1 MRPGRHR
8 HPSRARLSR
17 ADATGD
23 STQLGRLAK
32 EAREDGVLYALVA
45 GQWYEVRASFADEVI
60 EFAERLPELDLPT

>member
-1 MRPGRHR
+1 MPQTVGLDPDRYVALLTR
-8 HPSRARLSR
+8 
-17 ADATGD
+17 
-23 STQLGRLAK
+23 STTK